1 MAKTKLKTSEHDE
14 QVLLFQWAKLHERK
28 WPELECLY
36 AVPNAGKRSIRA
48 AAYMKA
54 EGLKSGVPDVFL
66 PVSSGGYIGLVI
78 EMKVGSNKPTEN
90 QNKWMERLQSQGHH
104 VVVCYSFE
112 DAKVVIE
119 WYLRLEVREVA

>member
-1 MAKTKLKTSEHDE
+1 MVKNKLKASEHDE
-14 QVLLFQWAKLHERK
+14 QALLFKWAQLHERK
-28 WPELECLY
+28 WPALACLY

-66 PVSSGGYIGLVI
+66 PVSRGGFIGLVI
-78 EMKVGSNKPTEN
+78 EMKVGRNKPTAN
-90 QNKWMERLQSQGHH
+90 QNTWMNRLQSQGHH

-112 DAKVVIE
+112 DAKELVE
-119 WYLRLEVREVA
+119 WYLRLEVRKVA